1 MRNRW
6 LAFALLIAMGALL
19 MGAAACKSSSSGT
32 KKTSTPAKTPAAA
45 THTPSSGI
53 TPAATAGLP
62 SAQGEVAVTLV
73 EYQLKPIPTSVPG
86 GSVKFT
92 ARNIGKATHQFM
104 VVKTDLAPTDLP
116 KKADGSYDEAAPGAE
131 MIDNVKDIA
140 PGTTGTLTL
149 TLDPGKYVL
158 ICNVVQTTNGQT
170 VSHYAQRMATEFTV
184 TQ

>member
-1 MRNRW
+1 MRSKW
-6 LAFALLIAMGALL
+6 FAFSLVIAMGALL
-19 MGAAACKSSSSGT
+19 IGAAACKSSSST
-32 KKTSTPAKTPAAA
+32 KKTSTPVKTTAAA
-45 THTPSSGI
+45 THTPSSGT
-53 TPAATAGLP
+53 TPAATAGSP

-73 EYQLKPIPTSVPG
+73 EYQVKPIPTSVPG

-92 ARNIGKATHQFM
+92 ARNIGTATHEFM
-104 VVKTDLAPTDLP
+104 VIKTGLAPTDLP
-116 KKADGSYDEAAPGAE
+116 KKADGSYDEAASGAE
-131 MIDNVKDIA
+131 MIDHVKDIA

-170 VSHYAQRMATEFTV
+170 VSHYAQRMATAFTV